1 MWVESAD
8 GVYWVEERPASAPI
22 SLVNLFLVAA
32 IIAVPVVA
40 FLVMLKASDL
50 FAATAADAPRTA
62 QATAAK
68 QTKAAAP
75 LPISGDLAPF
85 FTPEV
90 QHWRAQIVRW
100 GDEYGLNPNLI
111 ATVMQIESC
120 GNPRAVSGA
129 GAMGL
134 FQVMPFHFAAGEDPF
149 DPETNA
155 RRGLGYLK
163 AAMVR
168 SNGNVSLALAG
179 YNGGLGVIG
188 LPQSLWP
195 AETRRYVAWG
205 EPIYRDAVAGKKH
218 SAALQNW
225 YRIGGRSMCIRARIQ
240 LGMKK

>member
-8 GVYWVEERPASAPI
+8 GVYWVEERVAPAPV
-22 SLVNLFLVAA
+22 SLVNFLLVLAT
-32 IIAVPVVA
+32 IVVPVTA
-40 FLVMLKASDL
+40 LFVMLKASNL
-50 FAATAADAPRTA
+50 FAATAADAPRAA
-62 QATAAK
+62 QAAAK
-68 QTKAAAP
+68 QTKANAP
-75 LPISGDLAPF
+75 LPVSGDIAPF

-100 GDEYGLNPNLI
+100 GSEYGLNPNLI

-120 GNPRAVSGA
+120 GNPQAMSGA

-163 AAMVR
+163 AAMAR
-168 SNGNVSLALAG
+168 ANGDVSLALAG

-205 EPIYRDAVAGKKH
+205 APIYRDAIAGKKH

-225 YRIGGRSMCIRARIQ
+225 YRIGGRSMCIQARIQ